1 MPIISGRP
9 SLSYH
14 AHTAPVT
21 FIMTLA
27 QPQYSHTP
35 PKPDSKAA
43 KKVVKVNSPKSTPET
58 TRKLSE
64 PIKPSSTINS
74 DQQTAAKCNRSASNC
89 DQSSY
94 KANKATTL
102 ENLRKSSTLPRGFG
116 GLGEVEAMNYSLEAE
131 DITTGAWQKLFYSPS
146 KQRKKSKCLC
156 VRCTR

>member
-64 PIKPSSTINS
+64 PIKPSSTINN

-94 KANKATTL
+94 KANKVITILVRQFCLISYIAIRGLRLEVDTL
-102 ENLRKSSTLPRGFG
+102 T
-116 GLGEVEAMNYSLEAE
+116 Y
-131 DITTGAWQKLFYSPS
+131 
-146 KQRKKSKCLC
+146 C
-156 VRCTR
+156 